1 MLKPRGQSLSTNI
14 LKLLSPFG
22 LSYILFDP
30 YYLFQGIKI
39 RLFKKDDSDKV
50 KEFISNIIVNE
61 FKFKLEFDTLDS
73 DILAIDETYNKLNGG
88 CFWVAETIV
97 NDDSNTQQKQQ
108 QKIVGTTAIRNLK
121 QFESTCELKR
131 MYVSSYFRQLGLGQ
145 KLLDIAIDFARKAGY
160 SRMVLDSSKM
170 LYAARALYLKNGF
183 VDIPR
188 YNDNYRADVFMEKK
202 LLSS

>member
-1 MLKPRGQSLSTNI
+1 MA
-14 LKLLSPFG
+14 
-22 LSYILFDP
+22 
-30 YYLFQGIKI
+30 QGVKI
-39 RLFKKDDSDKV
+39 RPFQKDDSDKV

-73 DILAIDETYNKLNGG
+73 DILAIGETYNKFNRG

-97 NDDSNTQQKQQ
+97 DDDSNTQQNQQ
-108 QKIVGTTAIRNLK
+108 QKIVGTTAVRNLK

-131 MYVSSYFRQLGLGQ
+131 MYVSSDFRQLGLGQ
-145 KLLDIAIDFARKAGY
+145 KLLDISIDLAKRIGY
-160 SRMVLDSSKM
+160 TRMVLDSSKM
-170 LYAARALYLKNGF
+170 LHAARALYLKNGF

>member
-1 MLKPRGQSLSTNI
+1 LS
-14 LKLLSPFG
+14 
-22 LSYILFDP
+22 
-30 YYLFQGIKI
+30 QGVKI
-39 RLFKKDDSDKV
+39 RLFQKGDSDKV

-73 DILAIDETYNKLNGG
+73 DILAIDETYNKFNRS

-97 NDDSNTQQKQQ
+97 DDDSNTQQKQQ
-108 QKIVGTTAIRNLK
+108 QKIVGTTAVRNLK
-121 QFESTCELKR
+121 QFEPTCELKR
-131 MYVSSYFRQLGLGQ
+131 MYVSSDFRQLGLGQ
-145 KLLDIAIDFARKAGY
+145 NLLDIAIDFAKNIGY

-170 LYAARALYLKNGF
+170 LFSARALYLKNGF